1 MNNSLFSSHY
11 DDGNNPW
18 GTPNSFTATP
28 QHDIE
33 RSYITPHVQSLT
45 SSSVL
50 NSHTNSHMGSNDF
63 FNNSHNNNINN
74 HSNNTNNNNI
84 TLSAAS
90 ILSGVNVPEDYNSLY
105 IEYQRSG
112 RVSLTSLHKILSRA
126 NLSALDI
133 EKIMQLVVP
142 NDASYVTRSE
152 FDTTLALI
160 YCAQNHIDL
169 SLNKLYQYRYN
180 IGSPS
185 LSSTQSNQTN
195 GKVPN
200 PLNDSSSISSPLTEN
215 ERSNKM
221 NGYSGTSLSP
231 SHSNVTQQEQE
242 FESTSLTKKKLD
254 TRNWFKNIEEIKIT
268 IAPEREGFI
277 FKHVNYIVESQKRS
291 SIVLRRFSDFWWLM
305 EVLIRRYP
313 FRMLPNLPP
322 KKLGGRD
329 AAFLEKRRKGLSRF
343 INAIV
348 RHPVLRSDLVVT
360 KFLTEPSEL
369 AAWRKQ
375 NPPSLEDEYKRK
387 QHNID
392 EMRLIIPNNLID
404 QIQSTR
410 SNVEASIKHYVN
422 LCYIMERTIRRMHGQ
437 ATDYVRYS
445 IALNSLAESEH
456 RYHSS
461 ECKNC
466 QLVVSGYEKVAKH
479 MQRESSILDN
489 QVSLS
494 ADGVLENLKRVRD
507 LLVSF
512 RELIDRKDRIV
523 TDNSETLAK
532 RISANKTKLNQ
543 NNGVPGMESE
553 VEKILEALKSDEQEL
568 KDQKLKQTFIQFC
581 IWSEI
586 TYLHKQQAL
595 VSSLYRNYVKEMIEF
610 SKLRTENWK
619 ELEGPVFEMPV
630 EMDVFD

>member
-1 MNNSLFSSHY
+1 M
-11 DDGNNPW
+11 
-18 GTPNSFTATP
+18 
-28 QHDIE
+28 
-33 RSYITPHVQSLT
+33 
-45 SSSVL
+45 
-50 NSHTNSHMGSNDF
+50 
-63 FNNSHNNNINN
+63 
-74 HSNNTNNNNI
+74 
-84 TLSAAS
+84 
-90 ILSGVNVPEDYNSLY
+90 
-105 IEYQRSG
+105 EYQRSG
-112 RVSLTSLHKILSRA
+112 RVSLTSLHKILNRA
-126 NLSALDI
+126 SLSALDI

-152 FDTTLALI
+152 FNTTLALI

-180 IGSPS
+180 IGSPT
-185 LSSTQSNQTN
+185 LMPSNQIN
-195 GKVPN
+195 GKINN
-200 PLNDSSSISSPLTEN
+200 PLNDSTITSSPLTTEN
-215 ERSNKM
+215 ERSKV
-221 NGYSGTSLSP
+221 NGYTGSPLSP
-231 SHSNVTQQEQE
+231 SHSNVTQQQQDQE
-242 FESTSLTKKKLD
+242 IDSSTTTTKKKLD
-254 TRNWFKNIEEIKIT
+254 TRNWFKHIEEIKVT

-305 EVLIRRYP
+305 EVLARRYP

-348 RHPVLRSDLVVT
+348 RHPVLKADLVVT

-369 AAWRKQ
+369 VAWRKQ
-375 NPPSLEDEYKRK
+375 NPPSLDDEYKRK

-392 EMRLIIPNNLID
+392 EMKLIIPNNLID
-404 QIQSTR
+404 QVQKTR
-410 SNVEASIKHYVN
+410 SNVESSINHYVN

-456 RYHSS
+456 RYHAS

-494 ADGVLENLKRVRD
+494 ADGVLENLKRIRD

-512 RELIDRKDRIV
+512 RELVDRKDRII
-523 TDNSETLAK
+523 TDNSETLVK

-553 VEKILEALKSDEQEL
+553 VEKILESLRLDEQEL

-581 IWSEI
+581 LWSEI

-595 VSSLYRNYVKEMIEF
+595 VSSLYRNYVKEMVEF
-610 SKLRTENWK
+610 SKLRAENWK

-630 EMDVFD
+630 ELDVFD